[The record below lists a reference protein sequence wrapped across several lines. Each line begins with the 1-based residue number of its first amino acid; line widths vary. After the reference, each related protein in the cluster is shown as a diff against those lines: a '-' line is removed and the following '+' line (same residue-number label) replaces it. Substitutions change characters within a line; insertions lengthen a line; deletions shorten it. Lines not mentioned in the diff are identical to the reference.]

1 MSANFVLFDIP
12 LKPRVEGTEKLYFRK
27 EKNCVSFNTFFGAVP
42 ISKIKKYTDITALE
56 FDFNAKANFDVQI
69 RTEEKQIAS
78 GSFYEHGKISVKL
91 SDIPDTSKLLYP
103 VIGTEKIEKI
113 SVLAECENVR
123 KILPAIVI
131 CTYHREQFAK
141 KNASLLAEYLR
152 KSGTSGQVIVVD
164 NGRTLTDFSDERIT
178 LIPNANTGGSGGYK
192 KGMEEAC
199 QRGFTHFLLMDDDVE
214 IDHTAVQRAIGFLKC
229 LKPEYKDISISGS
242 MLYLDKPTR
251 QFEAG
256 GHFYE
261 DGTQR
266 GFGHYLDLSQEKALL
281 LNERENDINY
291 GGWWYMLMPS
301 KYAEQGN
308 FPLPFFMKYDD
319 VEYALRCKQK
329 IITLNGVGIWH
340 EKFESKYNSS
350 SEYYNTR
357 NYLFLCSLHCKDFNE
372 QKAKNFAKKQMKAK
386 RKRQQYKMAQA
397 VKRGYED
404 YLKGLEYLQ
413 SLDAEANHREICKLN
428 YEYIS
433 YDEIEKRY
441 GVRPA
446 DNRFY
451 PPPDVRPDIR
461 LLFPKKYIFTD
472 KFFDRPVQYLT
483 AKYAVH
489 CDPDR
494 NCGYVTGRKNKNI
507 YMEEL

>member
-1 MSANFVLFDIP
+1 MNAALALFDIP
-12 LKPRVEGTEKLYFRK
+12 LEPRIEGTEKLYFRK
-27 EKNCVSFNTFFGAVP
+27 EKDGVCFNTFFGA
-42 ISKIKKYTDITALE
+42 ISVGKIKKYTDITALE
-56 FDFNAKANFDVQI
+56 FDFNAKGNFDVQI

-78 GSFYEHGKISVKL
+78 DSFYEHGKISVRL

-103 VIGTEKIEKI
+103 VISTENIEKI
-113 SVLAECENVR
+113 TVLAECAEIQPVDC
-123 KILPAIVI
+123 AII
-131 CTYHREQFAK
+131 TCTYRREEQVK
-141 KNASLLAEYLR
+141 KNTAYLSDKTDHR
-152 KSGTSGQVIVVD
+152 IIVVD
-164 NGRTLTDFSDERIT
+164 NANTLSQSDFPKEVT
-178 LIPNANTGGSGGYK
+178 LIPNANNGGSGGYK

-199 QRGFTHFLLMDDDVE
+199 KRGFTHFLLMDDDVE
-214 IDHTAVQRAIGFLKC
+214 LDHTAVQRAIGFLKC

-242 MLYLDKPTR
+242 MLYTDKPTR

-357 NYLFLCSLHCKDFNE
+357 NYLFLCSLYCRDFNE
-372 QKAKNFAKKQMKAK
+372 QKAKKFAEKQMKAK
-386 RKRQQYKMAQA
+386 RKRQQYKMAKA

-404 YLKGLEYLQ
+404 YLKGLGYLQ
-413 SLDAEANHREICKLN
+413 NLDAEANHREICKLN

-441 GVRPA
+441 GVRPE

-494 NCGYVTGRKNKNI
+494 NCGYVTGRKNKSI